1 MEAFLIK
8 TFQFIVA
15 LGLLIIIH
23 EFGHYFFARVFGIR
37 VNRFYLFFNPY
48 FSLVKYYPRE
58 GVVKLL
64 ARSKEENG
72 KEVETPAPNDG
83 SSSWRDTVYGIGWV
97 PLGGYCDIAGMVDE
111 TKSADDLADNPE
123 PWEFRTKPAW
133 QRLLVMA
140 GGVLFNFILAVL
152 IYAGIAMHWGE
163 RYIPFDAATEGF
175 DFVPAAE
182 AAGFCSGDIPLTAD
196 GKKLDASDSDYML
209 SMIEADK
216 VKVLR
221 NHRDTVE
228 IEIPSDFIFRLN
240 EQKGFMAYR
249 LPVYIDRIVPGEPA
263 AKAGLAEGHRPF
275 RHTPGARCP

>member
-72 KEVETPAPNDG
+72 KEVETAASTIRVGRPHPAPNDG

-123 PWEFRTKPAW
+123 P
-133 QRLLVMA
+133 
-140 GGVLFNFILAVL
+140 
-152 IYAGIAMHWGE
+152 
-163 RYIPFDAATEGF
+163 
-175 DFVPAAE
+175 
-182 AAGFCSGDIPLTAD
+182 
-196 GKKLDASDSDYML
+196 
-209 SMIEADK
+209 
-216 VKVLR
+216 
-221 NHRDTVE
+221 
-228 IEIPSDFIFRLN
+228 
-240 EQKGFMAYR
+240 
-249 LPVYIDRIVPGEPA
+249 
-263 AKAGLAEGHRPF
+263 
-275 RHTPGARCP
+275 

>member
-1 MEAFLIK
+1 METFLIK
-8 TFQFIVA
+8 TLQFIIA

-23 EFGHYFFARVFGIR
+23 EFGHYFFARLFGIR

-58 GVVKLL
+58 GVVKLI
-64 ARSKEENG
+64 ARSKEVNG
-72 KEVETPAPNDG
+72 KEVETAAKTIRVSRPHPAPEDG
-83 SSSWRDTVYGIGWV
+83 KSSWRDTVYGIGWV

-111 TKSADDLADNPE
+111 TKSAEDLAAKPE

-140 GGVLFNFILAVL
+140 GGVMFNFILAVL

-182 AAGFCSGDIPLTAD
+182 AAGFRSGDIPLTAD
-196 GKKLDASDSDYML
+196 GKKLDAADTDYL
-209 SMIEADK
+209 LRMIEADK
-216 VKVLR
+216 VQVLR
-221 NHRDTVE
+221 NHKDTVE
-228 IEIPSDFIFRLN
+228 IAIPDDFIFRLN
-240 EQKGFMAYR
+240 EQKWIHGLPSSGLYR
-249 LPVYIDRIVPGEPA
+249 PSC
-263 AKAGLAEGHRPF
+263 AGRTCRKGRT
-275 RHTPGARCP
+275 RRG